1 MQDTVARRVPVV
13 ERRFLWPFCLVT
25 TLFLSWALA
34 ASLNDVLI
42 RHFQSALDLTRGQSS
57 FIQFAFYIG
66 YFCAAL
72 PAGFVIRRSGYKSG
86 ILVGL
91 VLYAVGALAF
101 YPAAQARSYADFLV
115 ALYVIAFG
123 LAFLETSANPYVAI
137 LGDPATGSARLNL
150 AQSAYGL
157 GAVAGPAIGGLLI
170 LSDVD
175 HSRAELNQLSPAAA
189 EAFRTAAAAAVQT
202 PYLCIGVAVS
212 ILAVA
217 VALTR
222 LPDARLSDIRR
233 SPATGVSHS
242 LFKVLRHRKL
252 RWAIVAEFFY
262 VGAQVGI
269 WSFFIDFCKDVM
281 PALKQQQIAY
291 LLSASLATLI
301 VGRFSGAFIQQRF
314 DPARH
319 LALYAAVNIL
329 LCVTAAST
337 TGVAAIA
344 ALWWTTFFMSI
355 MFPTIFALGVTDVG
369 PDAELASSFLIMSI
383 IGGALIPPSM
393 GLLADRLGGV
403 QHIMIVPAGCFVVC
417 LLFALYCASPRIKT

>member
-1 MQDTVARRVPVV
+1 MQDTVGQRIPVV

-57 FIQFAFYIG
+57 LIQFAFYIG

-101 YPAAQARSYADFLV
+101 YPAAQARSYADFLA

-175 HSRAELNQLSPAAA
+175 HTRAELNELSPAAA
-189 EAFRTAAAAAVQT
+189 EAFRSAAAAAVQT
-202 PYLCIGVAVS
+202 PYLCIGIAVS
-212 ILAVA
+212 ILALA

-222 LPDARLSDIRR
+222 LPDVQR
-233 SPATGVSHS
+233 SSATGVSRS
-242 LFKVLRHRKL
+242 LFKVLRHPKL

-319 LALYAAVNIL
+319 LALYAVANIL

-337 TGVAAIA
+337 TGVVAIA
-344 ALWWTTFFMSI
+344 ALWCTTFFMSI

>member
-1 MQDTVARRVPVV
+1 VQDTVGQRIPVV

-57 FIQFAFYIG
+57 LIQFAFYIG

-101 YPAAQARSYADFLV
+101 YPAAQARSYADFLA

-170 LSDVD
+170 LSNVD
-175 HSRAELNQLSPAAA
+175 HTRAELKELSPAAA
-189 EAFRTAAAAAVQT
+189 EAFRSAAAAAVQT
-202 PYLCIGVAVS
+202 PYLCIGIAVS
-212 ILAVA
+212 ILALA

-222 LPDARLSDIRR
+222 LPDVQR
-233 SPATGVSHS
+233 SAATGVSRS

-329 LCVTAAST
+329 LCVIAAST
-337 TGVAAIA
+337 TGVVAIA
-344 ALWWTTFFMSI
+344 ALWCTTFFMSI

-417 LLFALYCASPRIKT
+417 LLFALYCASPKIKT